1 MKRSQNLHQLSLA
14 ITSPSSNAVLRKKST
29 LGAAFGVPGVL
40 GAGAISPS
48 ADVKVPIA
56 VRITVSETSCAGGAG
71 GATGFTGAGAMGGG
85 ILFPSPSLAGIPVAS
100 VPDMFTKNRKR
111 TRIAKANLEI
121 QAPTR
126 HQIRT
131 FL

>member
-1 MKRSQNLHQLSLA
+1 M
-14 ITSPSSNAVLRKKST
+14 
-29 LGAAFGVPGVL
+29 
-40 GAGAISPS
+40 
-48 ADVKVPIA
+48 
-56 VRITVSETSCAGGAG
+56 
-71 GATGFTGAGAMGGG
+71 
-85 ILFPSPSLAGIPVAS
+85 FPSPSLAGIPVAS

-131 FL
+131 FLFKENQFKLFNSLFEDADFKRKIKLQFNEIQQSGYLTTDREN